1 MSCRLCK
8 KDLVIFSLIQN
19 WKLKILMWIECL
31 LVSNNI
37 YIFAKKIWVLL
48 EWVHF
53 LNVACDS
60 WNRENDNSLR
70 KAMFILGLE
79 ALRYKLF
86 LFYFTVILIPS
97 YSYDV
102 ILKNLVSLSVKK
114 LCIKADMIQVEF
126 EQYKFSQPH
135 CINYID

>member
-1 MSCRLCK
+1 
-8 KDLVIFSLIQN
+8 
-19 WKLKILMWIECL
+19 
-31 LVSNNI
+31 
-37 YIFAKKIWVLL
+37 
-48 EWVHF
+48 
-53 LNVACDS
+53 
-60 WNRENDNSLR
+60 
-70 KAMFILGLE
+70 MFILGLE